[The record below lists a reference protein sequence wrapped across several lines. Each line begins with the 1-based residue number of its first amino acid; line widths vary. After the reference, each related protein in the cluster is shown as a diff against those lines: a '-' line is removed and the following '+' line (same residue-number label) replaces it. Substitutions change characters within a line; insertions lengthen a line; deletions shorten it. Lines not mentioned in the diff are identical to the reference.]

1 MAELYEEFLADAAAA
16 HKPRVVEKLENI
28 SNKSG
33 SLLENLSAFS
43 YDDSAARERTRQGLY
58 SQTSLDADIN
68 YQTEQAKQL
77 QFGVEGAQSIA
88 EKMREARSNL
98 DQKYRS
104 NRTGGEAVKDSLLGI
119 TQGITNTI
127 GGGVAFT
134 AGLPSETVGLGIS
147 SAVDSVDSFL
157 ERNKSQYLRDQG
169 DIYTAKQGLSA
180 QDNKILSTE
189 QGYEP
194 DSFRESADRVIRDA
208 VSAISNTTD
217 SGALTANV
225 ASQGV
230 GSLVGGVAVAKAIG
244 ASAIP
249 IIGGKAAQVLANSK
263 GKIEDAL
270 SAVGK
275 AARTNN
281 NRAMITS
288 IGVSEGGSAYNQLT
302 AQIMSKSH
310 EELYG
315 TSPYY
320 TKLFDMT
327 GDHEEAKRQTAH
339 AAGRKLAA
347 QVAPAAAV
355 VAPLVSKFESTP
367 FSGMLNKG
375 LTNTGSQAGKEMIE
389 EGYQGLAGKY
399 LENRTTQEYIDPSK
413 DLLEGL
419 GEEVGQGML
428 GGVASVGAIRSPS
441 IARAAVVGSVKTVG
455 KGIGAVL
462 GSSKESTKAKPLNPA
477 VSKRALDDL
486 AQAAPVVTQTFEDA
500 VQSVPEEQKEATS
513 SYLQNIL
520 DLGSFNEETFST
532 NKTLQTITLDSKN
545 KFEAIEKL
553 AQVAGD
559 KEADQKTRLD
569 AGLALMSIEADVN
582 RVVDTSPD
590 IFAELPDNHPAAQMA
605 NAVMGAVGSAFS
617 IPEVANVVATVNEI
631 LSQEGAVPKVD
642 EASHLTPEGQ
652 EAIQT
657 NIQVAQYAPNR
668 GDIENT
674 RTILA
679 QDSRG
684 DITLTENQ
692 RTALRISMALLSAE
706 KNRDMSKSILGEG
719 ALDTGKEITFEGG
732 SKGLSITEH
741 AMGVMRALN
750 NKDVDRAK
758 ESLEDL
764 GMFAQH
770 MSNKVAAL
778 NTNIEKDGVGRET
791 YQSWNQKAKK
801 WFDSEE
807 GLFLNTK
814 SPTSIALAQ
823 EISHEAGLAIES
835 YNNLIDATGIALD
848 KLPLVQVNSNSVKQ
862 TLSTEPDVAFPD
874 LQIPVEAYDDG
885 SIQFDEDVQDESEVV
900 PTVTTR
906 PTKDTNT
913 SVTKKKGVHEYT
925 KEEESALAEVA
936 EKQKAAAE
944 AKVEAE
950 RVAALPKNI
959 VEFKGNSGRVTT
971 YSVRDTDGVL
981 TTSRVLKDGTEK
993 TLVSTGTAHAKVV
1006 NQYLI
1011 NTTGEG
1017 SPPKIRKPRT
1027 GPRKK
1032 PDSNKDNLLAYI
1044 TRMGGIPMNAK
1055 EDISGDTV
1063 GNYQVVGVNYLF
1075 NNTDKSKT
1083 VDELVPDL
1091 EAMGYIPPSLADD
1104 LAKKLWLE
1112 NAIKEQLSADSTPIY
1127 ATDSDAFN
1135 LQAEQELYARYES
1148 ELEEATGEAN
1158 PTLTKSI
1165 EAEKTSLELLLEE
1178 SRRQHTSLEGVVYLE
1193 DQTDQTDQTDQRTSA
1208 AEDAKKSQEAERAA
1222 REAEPRLGVT
1232 KIISGGQT
1240 GGDIGGVRAGKQLGI
1255 ETGGTL
1261 PNGWKT
1267 QDGSKP
1273 EYATE
1278 FGMTQDSSSSYV
1290 PRTMKNVD
1298 NADATIAVV
1307 WGKSVGTDKT
1317 IGYAQT
1323 GKWGYGVRETTIEGG
1338 HRPVLV
1344 ITTKDPKVAAKQI
1357 REFVLDTGAK
1367 TLNIAGHRE
1376 GSQPGIEA
1384 FTTKMLV
1391 DALDVNV
1398 EAKPEQAVTTEQE
1411 ATPAVEEAKPVVTE
1425 AETAPLSGLASIFP
1439 NLLFAADAA
1448 KNVFLRTFK
1457 LPTEQRTNMFGEEAP
1472 LDRLREILG
1481 SGTSMAKFV
1490 GEKWRNKL
1498 DRTAQDAWEDYL
1510 NQGQELIYTVDDT
1523 VKAFLHNKRVNKK
1536 GVERESRMEYMARTG
1551 KDLNETEE
1559 GLLLN
1564 IMEEVT
1570 RTDEKGNEYASY
1582 ALNKE
1587 LTESATAAA
1596 LNWLLNDAQNVTNY
1610 DAERV
1615 AKAMGISQMDVT
1627 PELIEYFNSGNM
1639 VTTSIEEL
1647 GKKIQQYWG
1656 LSTEQNAYIGDQQ
1669 GIVESLAREL
1679 LSAMVKEGQ
1688 LELSK
1693 GYELPILWGDTK
1705 YTPNKYVFVKT
1716 INNKEHSTALQK
1728 TASALEE
1735 IFLKDPEVS
1744 RYIGS
1749 DTKPTTATHQLR
1761 NPLAAL
1767 TRQQRQAL
1775 NTVQNSEYRI
1785 DPAMVGMYGML
1796 GSKGMIEL
1804 FNSDDQVDDNFNVNH
1819 QKSVIGQNKGIAGA
1833 FEDFAT
1839 HLDEMQDIAE
1849 FENIPVSKVATRYK
1863 FEFSSVNRMQM
1874 QGKFT
1879 PQSSKY
1885 IREVMMTTWATL
1897 DLNDPTSKDNKN
1909 FYRGVAQ
1916 ALGIKI
1922 HKKDPSIWSSEYDK
1936 TVADL
1941 GLAIDMVEG
1950 LLRNVKEDNLLD
1962 QIPMESED
1970 ISKLKEYIT
1979 KAGVDVSPL
1988 TLHAIVELARLRTS
2002 KDKSKFKTSL
2012 YLEADGMTNGP
2023 ANAMMMLSG
2032 GIVSPEWVMNMERGG
2047 FYINQP
2053 DAYAGKKNSSGLLD
2067 MYEEAARILRDS
2079 IVGSENFTRN
2089 PNFVLY
2095 DLFTKDITLTKDDI
2109 SIGRNLIKNPLTV
2122 SIYGSGL
2129 YGIAEKMTSTLIDSI
2144 YERMS
2149 EAQSAMSKDPNL
2161 SIELALFPN
2170 SAGDSQSA
2178 KLINAKRSYNDFLYS
2193 FGALIGKN
2201 IKGTVINPR
2210 TFTIGSASKA
2220 LMVESIQKSVAKPM
2234 QNAITEVV
2242 GEEVMNNA
2250 ESMRKAAAAMSV
2262 YASAIQRNMMDKQVA
2277 LNKQRVA
2284 GYKQRQLITQKQLRE
2299 VEKESTRVAALFG
2312 SKTQNYF
2319 INGDGEYAPN
2329 INTSVG
2335 LDGTG
2340 AMTGHIKGFGNAGVK
2355 AVAYMNISIDGQM
2368 MQNAFTSG
2376 AEVRHNQLTTFDG
2389 MQSPLSAVEEVGQ
2402 QMNQAVWDSWNDNST
2417 LTLGNRLA
2425 EFIEIM
2431 DLELL
2436 TPEDKLELSKVY
2448 AESPK
2453 KLTQPFDDAYL
2464 MSHIENNKKNLIDAG
2479 TEHAA
2484 LMKVLGELNS
2494 TTDQMAGTDSPLVR
2508 NRDNST
2514 FTSTDPE
2521 EIAEYIQEEVR
2532 KVLGNKTNQSD
2543 VGTILSD
2550 RIAKDVAKGKT
2561 PDGVYV
2567 ITKQE
2572 LGSLLGSSKIT
2583 DDQKSII
2590 REALNNK
2597 VLDDWKILVGN
2608 PKDIKNFVKDRA
2620 VGVDAFNTAM
2630 NKNYEG
2636 FTDPV
2641 NKLIVLL
2648 NGTGETLAH
2657 ELTHASTYQKMVNF
2671 YSDPNSVTKEEA
2683 EAIQRTEALTD
2694 QFVSFDART
2703 LDHLPGLQSTV
2714 SKVQDI
2720 IVSQL
2725 VQGNKAVA
2733 LNEFMAWTLSNPD
2746 LAEQAKRT
2754 KASKL
2759 GRLVKDAWEAIKA
2772 IFGSKYL
2779 PRVSDDVYS
2788 NLRFNSTVLSAN
2800 PQSVTEFVNNSTIL
2814 AQDNN
2819 ADRGVDLNGLKA
2831 TYKKLITDVMDNRA
2845 KEYKDKGNPTY
2856 IAKEMVLAEE
2866 VSLNLRAAYFDMNPE
2881 EVGIFNTMVATF
2893 ATEAPINSIAMA
2905 EANRLY
2911 TQVIDKLTPEMF
2923 MEDIT
2928 DDQERYVANAKYDA
2942 ILGKSFDKED
2952 DYKRS
2957 TLLPAFLA
2965 LGMVSKD
2972 FRDVISKIEAPLA
2985 KKSDA
2990 EGLNGAIEN
2999 LGYKMI
3005 TELGERLVG
3014 TNKATN
3020 VQQSVDILGEV
3031 IAREADK
3038 HESLVE
3044 LGLNKAGGLTDKLN
3058 DYIVESAGV
3067 LSDRL
3072 LPNRT
3077 AEEKAAQSTGAK
3089 LVDGLRI
3096 GVAAAISE
3104 KNGKIVSEGVSD
3116 YLDKTEISEW
3126 MRNLMSD
3133 MFGRTEGNKDI
3144 WDMVK
3149 QFRSRIQVIRQG
3161 YRDDLP
3167 DVIRSMFSRELT
3179 KEEDGSVYR
3188 SMGKTELASLVMNG
3202 MSADEAINL
3211 ASDSRARKDKINQI
3225 KSQLGNLESGSVVTK
3240 IDSKAKQL
3248 ATFMNTKVAGND
3260 LARNARTILL
3270 TSVGSNKLASAVDK
3284 SGNYED
3290 SYNSLYGKTEALI
3303 DSLVT
3308 LYAVD
3313 GLSKNDLD
3321 TFKELSSTE
3330 KDGIAF
3336 TLSYLVGQVREE
3348 RQSDSVAVK
3357 ANAYKGYMPF
3367 EMKEDVSLRVDDDLN
3382 YDTLTEQGY
3391 VRLDAFT
3398 GSNIM
3403 PQRGMSYFYMPASAK
3418 AAFKQ
3423 GIVQNVKQTKGGVD
3437 PVTGFSTGAIVKRYS
3452 NRSDIATIQR
3462 RIGRQKTDTPLLP
3475 VYDGYGVVVGYE
3487 QGISPEMAK
3496 RTTADEELMSSIGKW
3511 RGRQVE
3517 EYLAKISNEELV
3529 GKLKNTYE
3537 KDIETSPE
3545 NAKKYVDLFKSTD
3558 PVIVDSVRLI
3568 PFETRKSIMAAFD
3581 GRFMVQRGMVK
3592 EVVGYRN
3599 ASVGD
3604 FWTGNSRYSPEL
3616 QNTAKRILVSIFGK
3630 DAYVKLM
3637 KGEQFIENVVNSAK
3651 DLIVTKSV
3659 IVPAINILSNIL
3671 HAVSRGTPF
3680 RDIAKGYAKYTK
3692 EINTYLTSR
3701 QEYIVAE
3708 AKLRAATD
3716 RNEITKLNAIL
3727 KSIDDSHRRMDIW
3740 PLIEA
3745 GEFTAVSSADSRY
3758 ADVKLASG
3766 KITEYIEGAAS
3777 KLPDGLN
3784 TAGKYLL
3791 VTKETALYNALQKS
3805 VEYGDFIAKA
3815 VYYEDLTKRLGVSK
3829 KEALGRVSEE
3839 YISYDHLPGRARGK
3853 LENLGLLWFYNFK
3866 LRSSKIAL
3874 STMRNNPVHTLLAL
3888 NIPSPDMFGS
3898 TGIPVQDNVFT
3909 KLAEGSLGYSIG
3921 IGQGLNSIGLNPWYN
3936 LTR

>member
-249 IIGGKAAQVLANSK
+249 IIGGKAAQVIANSK

-270 SAVGK
+270 SVVGK
-275 AARTNN
+275 ATRASN

-302 AQIMSKSH
+302 AQIMSKTH

-339 AAGRKLAA
+339 AAGRKLAL
-347 QVAPAAAV
+347 QVAPAAAA

-413 DLLEGL
+413 DVLEGL

-486 AQAAPVVTQTFEDA
+486 AEAAPVVTQTFEDA

-520 DLGSFNEETFST
+520 DLGSFNEDTFSA

-582 RVVDTSPD
+582 RVVDASPD
-590 IFAELPDNHPAAQMA
+590 IFAELPDDHPAAQMA

-657 NIQVAQYAPNR
+657 NIQVAQYAPNK

-692 RTALRISMALLSAE
+692 RTALRISMALLTAE

-778 NTNIEKDGVGRET
+778 NTNIEKVGVGRET

-801 WFDSEE
+801 WFESEE
-807 GLFLNTK
+807 GLFLNTN

-835 YNNLIDATGIALD
+835 YNNLIDATGLDLD
-848 KLPLVQVNSNSVKQ
+848 KIPLVQVNSNSVKQ
-862 TLSTEPDVAFPD
+862 TLSSEPDVAFPD
-874 LQIPVEAYDDG
+874 LQIPVEAYEDG

-900 PTVTTR
+900 PTVTTQ
-906 PTKDTNT
+906 PTQKDVEDVTQKEKTTEPKQTKAKKTTEKKVIEPVGNVTFT
-913 SVTKKKGVHEYT
+913 SPKGVKLVYR
-925 KEEESALAEVA
+925 VVGD
-936 EKQKAAAE
+936 KA
-944 AKVEAE
+944 
-950 RVAALPKNI
+950 
-959 VEFKGNSGRVTT
+959 
-971 YSVRDTDGVL
+971 Y
-981 TTSRVLKDGTEK
+981 RVLKSGKEK
-993 TLVSTGTAHAKVV
+993 PLVKTGAAYKKVIAEYQKDRVEDVEVPTVVAEVIPVVEEPVVTLEESN
-1006 NQYLI
+1006 NQRQIDLV
-1011 NTTGEG
+1011 EQ
-1017 SPPKIRKPRT
+1017 RL
-1027 GPRKK
+1027 
-1032 PDSNKDNLLAYI
+1032 KDEEEALL
-1044 TRMGGIPMNAK
+1044 
-1055 EDISGDTV
+1055 
-1063 GNYQVVGVNYLF
+1063 
-1075 NNTDKSKT
+1075 
-1083 VDELVPDL
+1083 
-1091 EAMGYIPPSLADD
+1091 
-1104 LAKKLWLE
+1104 
-1112 NAIKEQLSADSTPIY
+1112 
-1127 ATDSDAFN
+1127 
-1135 LQAEQELYARYES
+1135 
-1148 ELEEATGEAN
+1148 ELEENEPESTTDTITPIEK
-1158 PTLTKSI
+1158 PTK
-1165 EAEKTSLELLLEE
+1165 E
-1178 SRRQHTSLEGVVYLE
+1178 
-1193 DQTDQTDQTDQRTSA
+1193 
-1208 AEDAKKSQEAERAA
+1208 
-1222 REAEPRLGVT
+1222 
-1232 KIISGGQT
+1232 
-1240 GGDIGGVRAGKQLGI
+1240 
-1255 ETGGTL
+1255 
-1261 PNGWKT
+1261 
-1267 QDGSKP
+1267 
-1273 EYATE
+1273 
-1278 FGMTQDSSSSYV
+1278 
-1290 PRTMKNVD
+1290 
-1298 NADATIAVV
+1298 
-1307 WGKSVGTDKT
+1307 
-1317 IGYAQT
+1317 
-1323 GKWGYGVRETTIEGG
+1323 
-1338 HRPVLV
+1338 
-1344 ITTKDPKVAAKQI
+1344 
-1357 REFVLDTGAK
+1357 
-1367 TLNIAGHRE
+1367 
-1376 GSQPGIEA
+1376 
-1384 FTTKMLV
+1384 
-1391 DALDVNV
+1391 
-1398 EAKPEQAVTTEQE
+1398 
-1411 ATPAVEEAKPVVTE
+1411 
-1425 AETAPLSGLASIFP
+1425 LSGLGSIFSD
-1439 NLLFAADAA
+1439 LLFAAEKG

-1587 LTESATAAA
+1587 LAESATAAA

-1693 GYELPILWGDTK
+1693 GYELPILGGDTK

-1749 DTKPTTATHQLR
+1749 DAKPTTATHQLR

-1849 FENIPVSKVATRYK
+1849 FENIPVSEVATRYK

-1897 DLNDPTSKDNKN
+1897 DLSDLTSQDSKN

-1941 GLAIDMVEG
+1941 GLAIDMVGG

-1962 QIPMESED
+1962 QIPMESGD

-2053 DAYAGKKNSSGLLD
+2053 DAFAGKKNSSGLLD

-2079 IVGSENFTRN
+2079 IVNSGGNFTRN

-2095 DLFTKDITLTKDDI
+2095 DLFTKDITLTDDDI

-2122 SIYGSGL
+2122 TIYGSGL

-2149 EAQSAMSKDPNL
+2149 EAQAAMSKDPNL
-2161 SIELALFPN
+2161 SIELALFPD

-2193 FGALIGKN
+2193 FGALTN
-2201 IKGTVINPR
+2201 LNMKGAVIDPR
-2210 TFTIGSASKA
+2210 NFTIDLSSKA
-2220 LMVESIQKSVAKPM
+2220 LMVKSIQKSVAKPM

-2277 LNKQRVA
+2277 LNKQRVT

-2340 AMTGHIKGFGNAGVK
+2340 AMSGHIKGFGNAGVK

-2368 MQNAFTSG
+2368 MQNAFTSD

-2431 DLELL
+2431 DLDLL

-2479 TEHAA
+2479 NEHAA

-2494 TTDQMAGTDSPLVR
+2494 TTDQMAGTDSALVR

-2521 EIAEYIQEEVR
+2521 EIAKYIQEEVR

-2543 VGTILSD
+2543 VGTILSE

-2572 LGSLLGSSKIT
+2572 LSSLLGSSMIT

-2725 VQGNKAVA
+2725 VQGNKADA

-2814 AQDNN
+2814 AHDNN

-2866 VSLNLRAAYFDMNPE
+2866 VSLSLRAAYFDMNPE

-2911 TQVIDKLTPEMF
+2911 TQAIDKLTPEMF
-2923 MEDIT
+2923 MKDIT

-2942 ILGKSFDKED
+2942 ILGKTFDKED

-2965 LGMVSKD
+2965 LSMVSKD

-3077 AEEKAAQSTGAK
+3077 AEEKASQSKGAK
-3089 LVDGLRI
+3089 LVDGLRM

-3225 KSQLGNLESGSVVTK
+3225 KSQLGNIESGSVVTK

-3270 TSVGSNKLASAVDK
+3270 TSVGGNKLASAVDK

-3313 GLSKNDLD
+3313 DLSKNDLD

-3336 TLSYLVGQVREE
+3336 TFSYLVGQVREE

-3357 ANAYKGYMPF
+3357 ANSYKGYMPF

-3382 YDTLTEQGY
+3382 YDTLSEQGY

-3462 RIGRQKTDTPLLP
+3462 RIGRQKSDTPLLP

-3496 RTTADEELMSSIGKW
+3496 RTTADEELMPSIGKW

-3537 KDIETSPE
+3537 KDIEASPE

-3701 QEYIVAE
+3701 QEYIIAE